1 MDSTAQAYCVRFRAL
16 FTWWAA
22 PTRMVIGKE
31 IAFIWQLSKPNL
43 HKPCQ
48 ISQVLS
54 FAILQSCSYQENEKE
69 SPRKCMSVCI
79 FSLHI
84 PDVAIKCHLMVEGF
98 SELILKS
105 LLGLFPKSV
114 CVVG

>member
-1 MDSTAQAYCVRFRAL
+1 
-16 FTWWAA
+16 
-22 PTRMVIGKE
+22 
-31 IAFIWQLSKPNL
+31 
-43 HKPCQ
+43 
-48 ISQVLS
+48 
-54 FAILQSCSYQENEKE
+54 
-69 SPRKCMSVCI
+69 MSVCI